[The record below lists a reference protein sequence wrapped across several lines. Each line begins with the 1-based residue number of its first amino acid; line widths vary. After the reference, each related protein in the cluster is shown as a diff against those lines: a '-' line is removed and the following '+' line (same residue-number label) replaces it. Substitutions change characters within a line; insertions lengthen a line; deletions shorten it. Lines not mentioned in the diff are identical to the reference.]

1 MQKTNFSL
9 ALFFSITTGFLSCN
23 SGSDTIKQTE
33 NDVFAVHDEVM
44 PKIGDIMKLKKQL
57 TQRIASFD
65 SLKATGS
72 AAATL
77 RSDEEREQA
86 MRLRQDLTIADSLMM
101 GWMSNYNGDTLAK
114 LSSDEAMSYLATQ
127 KDQIN
132 DVKTKVNSSI
142 EQARQFLGI
151 K

>member
-1 MQKTNFSL
+1 MQKTTSTL
-9 ALFFSITTGFLSCN
+9 AFLLIGSILLSSCN
-23 SGSDTIKQTE
+23 SDSDTVKKTE
-33 NDVFAVHDEVM
+33 NEVFAVHDEVM

-57 TQRIASFD
+57 NQRITAID

-72 AAATL
+72 AATAL

-86 MRLRQDLTIADSLMM
+86 KRLLQDLTIADSLMM
-101 GWMSNYNGDTLAK
+101 GWMSNYNSDTLAK
-114 LSSDEAMSYLATQ
+114 LSSDEAMTYLADQ

>member
-1 MQKTNFSL
+1 MQKTTSTL
-9 ALFFSITTGFLSCN
+9 AFLLIGSILLSSCN
-23 SGSDTIKQTE
+23 SGSDTVKKTE
-33 NDVFAVHDEVM
+33 NEVFAVHDEVM

-57 TQRIASFD
+57 NQRIIAID

-72 AAATL
+72 AATAL

-86 MRLRQDLTIADSLMM
+86 KRLLQDLTIADSLMM
-101 GWMSNYNGDTLAK
+101 GWMSNYNSDTLAK
-114 LSSDEAMSYLATQ
+114 LSSDEAMTYLADQ